1 MFGRNRNMFG
11 RNRISI
17 MQLLSAIEEYPIGPW
32 GAGEDSS
39 MAKFVVCAHMMG
51 REYGMDV
58 QLIKQQVID
67 VIGGVW
73 KISKLP
79 GLHEALNILGVGM
92 DWYNDYNKV
101 QLWRESHQYE
111 ILKLENMIKSL

>member
-1 MFGRNRNMFG
+1 MFGFNKNKV
-11 RNRISI
+11 SSLH
-17 MQLLSAIEEYPIGPW
+17 LLNCIENYPIGNW
-32 GAGEDSS
+32 GAGEETS
-39 MAKFVVCAHMMG
+39 MAKFVLCAHIMG

-67 VIGGVW
+67 VMGGVW